1 MIKWCALKTRSDI
14 LNCKEVVSHLS
25 AWFNIICKKFKCLQK
40 DIFLHWPIYLV
51 TVIKFIE
58 TFFTCLSGNT
68 WSVFGLQPDIW
79 LKCLPEVT
87 LDWRPIWTWLTLYIV
102 LLSEDNWSDQMLF
115 YWNIYLIKYQ
125 FEDSLVNQYIFYL
138 PEDTWC
144 VFILELDN
152 CIHEKTMINT
162 FSVY

>member
-1 MIKWCALKTRSDI
+1 MSSERYFSPLT
-14 LNCKEVVSHLS
+14 HLPG
-25 AWFNIICKKFKCLQK
+25 NGNK
-40 DIFLHWPIYLV
+40 IYWNLLYLY
-51 TVIKFIE
+51 
-58 TFFTCLSGNT
+58 FTCLSGDT

-152 CIHEKTMINT
+152 FMHEKT
-162 FSVY
+162 VW